1 MNVKVITTALN
12 CLIGSVALTFV
23 NDNQSLELATK
34 AAVSRHG
41 REAIVMY
48 QWYSACVQEPSLDDF
63 EVWLARQ
70 VEKHPNFKKE
80 VESWRQYFQRHPEEQ
95 EASQKSK
102 ATRRKEHE
110 RKARNRTATNTAKTV
125 IDYIFA
131 FIKRLKL

>member
-1 MNVKVITTALN
+1 MNVKSISAALN
-12 CLIGSVALTFV
+12 CLIRNVALTFV

-80 VESWRQYFQRHPEEQ
+80 VASWRQYFHRRPEEQ
-95 EASQKSK
+95 EA
-102 ATRRKEHE
+102 A
-110 RKARNRTATNTAKTV
+110 
-125 IDYIFA
+125 
-131 FIKRLKL
+131 

>member
-48 QWYSACVQEPSLDDF
+48 
-63 EVWLARQ
+63 
-70 VEKHPNFKKE
+70 
-80 VESWRQYFQRHPEEQ
+80 
-95 EASQKSK
+95 
-102 ATRRKEHE
+102 
-110 RKARNRTATNTAKTV
+110 AKYRST
-125 IDYIFA
+125 FHGSTG
-131 FIKRLKL
+131 

>member
-23 NDNQSLELATK
+23 NDNQSFELATK

-70 VEKHPNFKKE
+70 VEKHPNFKKK
-80 VESWRQYFQRHPEEQ
+80 SNPG
-95 EASQKSK
+95 ASIFSVTLKS
-102 ATRRKEHE
+102 RRRHE
-110 RKARNRTATNTAKTV
+110 RSHSPSPARITK
-125 IDYIFA
+125 
-131 FIKRLKL
+131 K